1 MDPGAPSLA
10 VCTGASGSRSALS
23 FLICKTGVDNAS
35 CAAGLSH
42 GGGAWPAGRFSD
54 SLLLLLQLES

>member
-10 VCTGASGSRSALS
+10 VCTGAGGSRSALS

-42 GGGAWPAGRFSD
+42 VGGAWPAGRFSD
-54 SLLLLLQLES
+54 